1 MEGEEKE
8 KHEEE
13 QPEAAQEKAGGEEL
27 TANLSKNEIKRVRKA
42 KRKKEVRYVVVISRN
57 VSTPPLIPFPS
68 LLALAASGRSSIKRS
83 QELVSRTLMRC
94 VLWRRPPRTWAIT
107 S

>member
-13 QPEAAQEKAGGEEL
+13 EPDAAQEKAGGEEL

-42 KRKKEVRYVVVISRN
+42 KRKKEVRYVAVI
-57 VSTPPLIPFPS
+57 V
-68 LLALAASGRSSIKRS
+68 
-83 QELVSRTLMRC
+83 
-94 VLWRRPPRTWAIT
+94 
-107 S
+107 